1 MTVLSLANLHKGPEG
16 LACYYVTSHWHEECA
31 KKRSWKTVE
40 LPSPAPFFNLGSC
53 GRNCNVLIYFYR
65 KSKQSKLLGHFAV
78 VLPTQCWCTRFGELT
93 AINNVGRTRRRARS
107 EKKEQCWMDVSPL
120 FLSATADFSQ
130 LPNRSKCGR
139 EKTNSLC
146 GKTPSVNPSRNGK
159 IC

>member
-1 MTVLSLANLHKGPEG
+1 MLICTRDPRVSP
-16 LACYYVTSHWHEECA
+16 VTMWRHTDTRNVPRNVVGKQWSY
-31 KKRSWKTVE
+31 
-40 LPSPAPFFNLGSC
+40 LSPAPFFNLGSC

-93 AINNVGRTRRRARS
+93 AINNIGRTRRRARS

-139 EKTNSLC
+139 EKTNSLR
-146 GKTPSVNPSRNGK
+146 GKTPSVNPSRNWK